1 MRTQP
6 AGRVVRQKKLNRSTH
21 QQILREDQIESAEYD
36 SLQGQYKVETGV
48 EKGEENEYHLQAAL
62 AASHSSGDKDGP
74 QEIPAPPAQE
84 GTDIDYESLYSRKFE
99 KPATYIRFS
108 QTVEECIGCQYNMT
122 TEDDIFLKDHNKKK
136 TLSNQQLSED
146 HFEKLMEL
154 FEDTADT
161 HTPYAAVDNTLVS
174 FETMKEAMKER
185 GEEKI
190 PAYVKDIYEYWKTRR
205 QECENR
211 GIQPSLKFE
220 THQDIDEGDPYVC
233 FRRREVRA
241 TRKTRARDMQ
251 ITDKVR
257 KLRKEME
264 EARLLIRMATEREIL
279 KRDLLQCERSVF
291 RSRSEIKSLKVK
303 LGIKSDPDDELLIN
317 QKVCMLSFL
326 ERKPGNP
333 IDSSKPQKR
342 KAPDFQNA
350 PRPLPPLRIPARPDG
365 RGIEMDLILLSDQ
378 LAQKEN
384 MLQRELEEKSAQHVK
399 WNENYIDCT
408 REPLLPV
415 EGQSSSTGFRPA
427 MAQYSHNLLTP
438 PSSVTSE
445 TFEQVSLVN
454 QNKPDAVTVRYSTP
468 PEEDDRRARPAYR
481 RRIGR
486 GGRLWIDRRGMS
498 IAASKGAERNSER
511 WKYDQDDD
519 DDDDDGQPVYEID
532 PYDTNP
538 LRFRSTI
545 PLSGHLYPDLHLH
558 RQRMFQ
564 QASQSNR
571 AGTGGSPVNNRAI
584 GPPSQPHQ
592 PSN

>member
-48 EKGEENEYHLQAAL
+48 EKAEENEYHLQAAL
-62 AASHSSGDKDGP
+62 AGHTSGDKDVP
-74 QEIPAPPAQE
+74 QEIPAPPAEE
-84 GTDIDYESLYSRKFE
+84 GTDIDYESLYSRKFD

-108 QTVEECIGCQYNMT
+108 QTVEECTGCQYNMT
-122 TEDDIFLKDHNKKK
+122 TEDEIFLKDYNKRK

-146 HFEKLMEL
+146 NFEKLMEI
-154 FEDTADT
+154 FEETAENK
-161 HTPYAAVDNTLVS
+161 TPWASIDKTLVS
-174 FETMKEAMKER
+174 FETMKEVIKER

-190 PAYVKDIYEYWKTRR
+190 FGHLKELYEYWKSRR
-205 QECENR
+205 HACDNH

-220 THQDIDEGDPYVC
+220 THQDQDEGDPYVC

-257 KLRKEME
+257 RLRKEME
-264 EARLLIRMATEREIL
+264 EARDLIKMATERETY
-279 KRDLLQCERSVF
+279 KKKLLQCERSVF
-291 RSRSEIKSLKVK
+291 ESRSEIKSLKIK

-317 QKVCMLSFL
+317 QKVCIISTT
-326 ERKPGNP
+326 EREFGHPTDNP
-333 IDSSKPQKR
+333 KPQKR
-342 KAPDFQNA
+342 KAMDFQNVQRQPA
-350 PRPLPPLRIPARPDG
+350 PLRIPPRPDG
-365 RGIEMDLILLSDQ
+365 RGIEMDMVQLSHV

-384 MLQRELEEKSAQHVK
+384 MLQRELEEKSAQHIK
-399 WNENYIDCT
+399 WNENFIDCT

-415 EGQSSSTGFRPA
+415 EGQSSNTGFRPA
-427 MAQYSHNLLTP
+427 TAQYSQYLLTP

-445 TFEQVSLVN
+445 SFDQASPVS
-454 QNKPDAVTVRYSTP
+454 QEKPDAVTVRYSTP
-468 PEEDDRRARPAYR
+468 PEEDDRRSQPAYR

-498 IAASKGAERNSER
+498 TAVNKSMERKPDR
-511 WKYDQDDD
+511 WKYDEDEDE
-519 DDDDDGQPVYEID
+519 DDGQPVYEVD

-545 PLSGHLYPDLHLH
+545 PLSGHLYPDAH
-558 RQRMFQ
+558 RRSMFQ
-564 QASQSNR
+564 HQSQSNR
-571 AGTGGSPVNNRAI
+571 TGTGGSPGNNRAI
-584 GPPSQPHQ
+584 GPPNQH
-592 PSN
+592 SN